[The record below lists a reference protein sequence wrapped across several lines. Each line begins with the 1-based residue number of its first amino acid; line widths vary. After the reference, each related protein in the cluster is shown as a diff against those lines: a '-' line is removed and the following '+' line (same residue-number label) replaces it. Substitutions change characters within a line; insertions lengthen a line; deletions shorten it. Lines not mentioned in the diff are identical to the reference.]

1 MNQREARKIFNRD
14 VKPHVVAQYSKNDK
28 PAINEAWGIWLDD
41 MCRSGEI
48 TEKQY
53 HNWTLN

>member
-14 VKPHVVAQYSKNDK
+14 IKPHVVEQYGKNDK

-53 HNWTLN
+53 NNWTLD